1 MNLRKGTAATALHL
15 PTGMTDHPTLLTRW
29 ANVTLVLLGLAL
41 GLGFTEVSL
50 RLFVDS
56 NPVFDDYDADRG
68 VRLLPGAEGWYTKE
82 GKGYVHV
89 NSLGYRDI
97 EHPRAKPS
105 GVFRIAVLGDSFTEA
120 RQVDLGYT
128 FWKLLETK
136 LETACALAGRKVE
149 AMSFGI
155 GGYGTSQELITL
167 EKDVLGFSPD
177 LVLLAYFNGNDLQ
190 NNSRSLSQRLRGE
203 WLRPF
208 HRLENGQLALD
219 ASFRDRTS
227 QIVLQKLVYFLLHH
241 FRTAELV
248 NQVRRGLEVR
258 RLQQQY
264 GGRTD
269 NIGLDDAA
277 FTPPRTPEWQEAW
290 KVTEAL
296 IAEIHRI
303 SVKAGARF
311 VLVILGDPIQN
322 DLDLQRRELY
332 AQELGVDDLL
342 YTERRLTALG
352 ERSSFPV
359 IALQPRMQQRAD
371 REAVYLH
378 GFANTVMG
386 TGHWNETGHRF
397 AAEIIARDLM
407 ERGLVR

>member
-1 MNLRKGTAATALHL
+1 
-15 PTGMTDHPTLLTRW
+15 MTDHPTLLTRW
-29 ANVTLVLLGLAL
+29 ASVPLVLLGLAL

-89 NSLGYRDI
+89 NSLGYRDV

-120 RQVDLGYT
+120 RQVDLEYT

-136 LETACALAGRKVE
+136 LETAGALAGRKVE

-208 HRLENGQLALD
+208 HRLENGQLVLD

-227 QIVLQKLVYFLLHH
+227 QIVLHKLVYFLLHH

-258 RLQQQY
+258 LLQQQHASTPAA
-264 GGRTD
+264 GDLPKDTERRTD

-296 IAEIHRI
+296 IVEINRL

-311 VLVILGDPIQN
+311 VLVVLGDPIQN

-332 AQELGVDDLL
+332 AQEVGGDDLL

-352 ERSSFPV
+352 ERSGFPV
-359 IALQPRMQQRAD
+359 ITLQPRMQQRAD

>member
-1 MNLRKGTAATALHL
+1 M
-15 PTGMTDHPTLLTRW
+15 
-29 ANVTLVLLGLAL
+29 
-41 GLGFTEVSL
+41 
-50 RLFVDS
+50 
-56 NPVFDDYDADRG
+56 
-68 VRLLPGAEGWYTKE
+68 
-82 GKGYVHV
+82 
-89 NSLGYRDI
+89 
-97 EHPRAKPS
+97 
-105 GVFRIAVLGDSFTEA
+105 
-120 RQVDLGYT
+120 
-128 FWKLLETK
+128 
-136 LETACALAGRKVE
+136 
-149 AMSFGI
+149 
-155 GGYGTSQELITL
+155 
-167 EKDVLGFSPD
+167 
-177 LVLLAYFNGNDLQ
+177 
-190 NNSRSLSQRLRGE
+190 
-203 WLRPF
+203 
-208 HRLENGQLALD
+208 ENGQLVLD

-227 QIVLQKLVYFLLHH
+227 QIVLHKLAYFLLHH

-258 RLQQQY
+258 LLQQQHASTPAA
-264 GGRTD
+264 GDLPKDTEWRTD

-277 FTPPRTPEWQEAW
+277 YTPPRTPEWQEAW

-296 IAEIHRI
+296 IVEINRL

-311 VLVILGDPIQN
+311 VLVVLGDPIQN

-352 ERSSFPV
+352 ERSGFPV
-359 IALQPRMQQRAD
+359 ITLQPRMQQRAD

-397 AAEIIARDLM
+397 AAEIIARDLK